1 MLIDW
6 LSNRYLLGNPGMDAT
21 HAEFVA
27 LINRLAEADG
37 REFQA
42 LFLELLDHTSD
53 HFGAEEALME
63 ESGFPAI
70 AEHRAEHW
78 RVLGDLRAMG
88 QRVVQGRITMA
99 RSYLVDQI
107 PHWFAV
113 HAATMDS
120 ALAAHLMLSHNVVE
134 PVSHED

>member
-1 MLIDW
+1 MPLIHW
-6 LSNRYLLGNPGMDAT
+6 PANYLLGNPGMDAT

-27 LINRLAEADG
+27 LINSLAAADG

-42 LFLELLDHTSD
+42 LFLELLDHTGD

-63 ESGFPAI
+63 ESAFPAT
-70 AEHRAEHW
+70 AEHCAEHW

-88 QRVVQGRITMA
+88 QRVMQGRITMA
-99 RSYLVDQI
+99 RSYLIDQI

-120 ALAAHLMLSHNVVE
+120 ALAAHLAMLENTRV
-134 PVSHED
+134 PVSHPE

>member
-6 LSNRYLLGNPGMDAT
+6 SSNKYLLGNPGMDAT

-27 LINRLAEADG
+27 LVNRLATAEG
-37 REFQA
+37 REFQT
-42 LFLELLDHTSD
+42 LFLELLDHTGE

-78 RVLGDLRAMG
+78 RVLGELRALG
-88 QRVVQGRITMA
+88 QRVMQGRITLA
-99 RSYLVDQI
+99 RSYVAEQI
-107 PHWFAV
+107 PSWFSV

-120 ALAAHLMLSHNVVE
+120 ALAAHLAIRENTAHSACRK
-134 PVSHED
+134 D

>member
-6 LSNRYLLGNPGMDAT
+6 SSNKYRLGNAGMDAT

-27 LINRLAEADG
+27 LINRLATVEG
-37 REFQA
+37 REFQT

-63 ESGFPAI
+63 ETDFPAI

-78 RVLGDLRAMG
+78 RVLGELRALG
-88 QRVVQGRITMA
+88 RRVVQGRIIMA
-99 RSYLVDQI
+99 RSYITEQL
-107 PHWFAV
+107 PGWFAV

-120 ALAAHLMLSHNVVE
+120 ALAAHLATQENRSTVA
-134 PVSHED
+134 